1 MPGLETRVARAEALP
16 GPGRMPAVTDRSP
29 WDWYAESCP
38 CGLPPGRV
46 PRASP
51 GPGEPAAR
59 PRATG
64 GSGRTW
70 PDAGPARRG
79 PAPAGSSTASRRA
92 P

>member
-1 MPGLETRVARAEALP
+1 MVGETAEIIDQ
-16 GPGRMPAVTDRSP
+16 VP
-29 WDWYAESCP
+29 WDWYAESLLVRP
-38 CGLPPGRV
+38 AARRV

-51 GPGEPAAR
+51 GPAEPAAR

-79 PAPAGSSTASRRA
+79 PGPAGSSTGSTTA